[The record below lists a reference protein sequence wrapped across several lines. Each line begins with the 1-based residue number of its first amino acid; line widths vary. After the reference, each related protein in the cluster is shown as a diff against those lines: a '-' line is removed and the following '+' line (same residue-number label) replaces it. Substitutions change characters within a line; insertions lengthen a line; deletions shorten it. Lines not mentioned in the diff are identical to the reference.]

1 MAKDTLERWKSEKTA
16 AYLSAAVARAEP
28 TAAGKK
34 LFTGMAKAAEEQAAI
49 IAKDFEAP
57 SFSPSPRVQLIAWL
71 VRKFGPRAMRP
82 ILAAVKVRGVSF
94 YSGPVIRPGH
104 PMPTDV
110 EKIGQRHQTGAG
122 SLRAAVFGVN
132 DGLIS
137 NTSLVMGVSGAALAT
152 EDIVLTGVAGLL
164 AGAFSMSAGE
174 YVSVRSQ
181 REMYEHQ
188 ISQEREELELY
199 PEEEAEEL
207 ALIYH
212 ARGMALDDARNFAQD
227 LIKDHDAALDALT
240 REELGLDPDN
250 LGSPVGAAVSS
261 FLAFTCGAII
271 PLTPFLFGAAS
282 AAIPIAAALAGVS
295 LFAIG
300 AALSLFSG
308 KSAVAGGLRMA
319 VIGAMAGGA
328 TYFIGSLFGAAV

>member
-1 MAKDTLERWKSEKTA
+1 
-16 AYLSAAVARAEP
+16 
-28 TAAGKK
+28 
-34 LFTGMAKAAEEQAAI
+34 
-49 IAKDFEAP
+49 
-57 SFSPSPRVQLIAWL
+57 
-71 VRKFGPRAMRP
+71 
-82 ILAAVKVRGVSF
+82 
-94 YSGPVIRPGH
+94 
-104 PMPTDV
+104 
-110 EKIGQRHQTGAG
+110 
-122 SLRAAVFGVN
+122 
-132 DGLIS
+132 
-137 NTSLVMGVSGAALAT
+137 
-152 EDIVLTGVAGLL
+152 
-164 AGAFSMSAGE
+164 
-174 YVSVRSQ
+174 
-181 REMYEHQ
+181 
-188 ISQEREELELY
+188 
-199 PEEEAEEL
+199 
-207 ALIYH
+207 
-212 ARGMALDDARNFAQD
+212 MALDDARNFAQD
-227 LIKDHDAALDALT
+227 LIKDHDVALDALT